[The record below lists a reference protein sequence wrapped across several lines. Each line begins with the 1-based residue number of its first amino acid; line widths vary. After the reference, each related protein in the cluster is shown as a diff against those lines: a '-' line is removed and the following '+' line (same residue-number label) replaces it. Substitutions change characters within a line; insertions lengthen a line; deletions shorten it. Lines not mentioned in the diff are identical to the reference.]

1 MKIKDRLK
9 EPSTH
14 AGLAAIVSGI
24 GLIVASPETVAAA
37 KVIPQVADSVNR
49 QDWMGV
55 LMVLFGSLAVFL
67 KEKGN

>member
-24 GLIVASPETVAAA
+24 GLMVASPETVAVA
-37 KVIPQVADSVNR
+37 KVIPQVADNVTR
-49 QDWMGV
+49 QDWMGA